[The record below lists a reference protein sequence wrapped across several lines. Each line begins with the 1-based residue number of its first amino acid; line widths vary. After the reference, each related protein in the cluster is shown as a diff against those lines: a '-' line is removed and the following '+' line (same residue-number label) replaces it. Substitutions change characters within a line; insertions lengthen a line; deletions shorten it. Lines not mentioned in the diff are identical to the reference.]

1 MNIVKSSG
9 SPHTLRPGP
18 SPYPHPPTM
27 QGTIPGKFPP
37 NLLKLFAP
45 RPPPPFIKPLG
56 RDPHEPGP
64 NKLDGVADVL
74 KRLHAENEEKLLTE
88 EKTGQGSE
96 AEGKEKGFT
105 LAREYQRQLR
115 REEKKKQK
123 EEYKKDLE
131 KNCQSRCWITIVLP
145 GVLVGLTIFISN

>member
-1 MNIVKSSG
+1 MNASEAPG
-9 SPHTLRPGP
+9 RPHTLRP
-18 SPYPHPPTM
+18 SPLPYLQPPAM
-27 QGTIPGKFPP
+27 QGTIPGKIPP

-131 KNCQSRCWITIVLP
+131 KNC
-145 GVLVGLTIFISN
+145 

>member
-1 MNIVKSSG
+1 
-9 SPHTLRPGP
+9 
-18 SPYPHPPTM
+18 M

-45 RPPPPFIKPLG
+45 RPPPTFIKPLG

-64 NKLDGVADVL
+64 NKLDGVAEVL
-74 KRLHAENEEKLLTE
+74 KRLHAENEEKMLT
-88 EKTGQGSE
+88 E

-105 LAREYQRQLR
+105 LAREYQRQLK

-123 EEYKKDLE
+123 EEYKKNLE
-131 KNCQSRCWITIVLP
+131 KNCT
-145 GVLVGLTIFISN
+145 